1 MEDKLAE
8 ILKKG
13 KIESEEEH
21 DIVFEEWSKKFY
33 GDANVDEMMPIQR
46 LLNDW
51 EDEQN
56 REE

>member
-21 DIVFEEWSKKFY
+21 DIVFEEWKRIFYSGVSK
-33 GDANVDEMMPIQR
+33 EEIMPLQA

-51 EDEQN
+51 SDEL
-56 REE
+56 EKDE